1 MARSTHGLDKSN
13 LNAFYQH
20 MRRAVAYRTTQATG
34 VVMRTTPGYKPRR
47 DPATKSR
54 ITPHQP
60 DLVASIGID
69 AAYLALHPYTP

>member
-13 LNAFYQH
+13 LDAFYQH
-20 MRRAVAYRTTQATG
+20 MRRAVAYTTTQTTG

-47 DPATKSR
+47 DPATMPG

-60 DLVASIGID
+60 NLAAYVQID
-69 AAYLALHPYTP
+69 EAYLALHPYTP